1 MKIIGIEHVGIAVD
15 DSKDAS
21 EFWENILRIVHT
33 NTEKVESEGVS
44 TKIFDTG
51 KGKIELLDSINED
64 SPVQKFLQKKGPGIH
79 HICLEVDNINK
90 AIKELNESKIQ
101 VINDSPTI
109 GAEGYKIVFIHPR
122 STGGVL
128 VELAEKPVLK

>member
-1 MKIIGIEHVGIAVD
+1 MKIVGIEHIGIAVND
-15 DSKDAS
+15 LETAS
-21 EFWENILRIVHT
+21 SFWENILNILHT
-33 NTEKVESEGVS
+33 HTEDVESEGVS

-51 KGKIELLDSINED
+51 KGKIELLDSLDKN
-64 SPVQKFLQKKGPGIH
+64 SPIHKFLQKRSPGIH

-90 AIKELNESKIQ
+90 AILDLKNFKID
-101 VINDSPTI
+101 ILNDSPSI

-128 VELAEKPVLK
+128 VELAEKLDK